1 MIGLLLSGISNLGG
15 LGIDG
20 VGGGLELLID
30 ELLVGGVNQRSKE
43 GNSGCND
50 GKDPV
55 GSDLD
60 EEA

>member
-30 ELLVGGVNQRSKE
+30 ELLVGGVNQRSE
-43 GNSGCND
+43 ESNSGRND